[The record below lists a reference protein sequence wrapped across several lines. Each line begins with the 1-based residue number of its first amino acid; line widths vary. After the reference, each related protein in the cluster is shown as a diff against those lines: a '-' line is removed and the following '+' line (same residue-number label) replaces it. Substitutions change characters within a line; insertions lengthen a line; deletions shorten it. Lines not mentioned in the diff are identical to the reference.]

1 MKTLTIVF
9 LFLVLFISKS
19 FAVYNTPGTNVRWN
33 LDDLVVNS
41 GGAVTFS
48 AGVYTFNDSIKVQKG
63 DTLYI
68 TTNATIKIAAN
79 EVFIVSGVLL
89 VNPPTGLLVT
99 ALDTNNRYTGI
110 RLDSTNATVI
120 RKMTL
125 EYASGGLK
133 ITDCSPMIDSCIF
146 QKNNTVTAFN
156 NGTLATFR
164 TTATIRNC
172 KFLNNQRA
180 AIQGGANI
188 ANAPRILNCY
198 FLGNNILNGN
208 VPQINMGATGTDT
221 IKIVNCQ
228 ILRASTNSGGIGFL
242 PTSRCNVFING
253 NVIKN
258 NRYGILLQGD
268 SSINAIVSYNQ
279 IDSNNTNNNFASS
292 GSGIAF
298 YGGAEGNYQKTIV
311 TGNQIRW
318 NPWGITIQGR
328 PKPNLGNINNTD
340 TTDNGKNYFINN
352 FARGIDLFNT
362 TPDSIYAQNNYW
374 NTIDPDSVEMKIFHK
389 PDTTANY
396 GLVIFTPFMGP
407 SSAGNEYTTLPA
419 KYSLEQNYP
428 NPFNPV
434 TKIEYSLPFESKVE
448 IKIYDMM
455 GREVMTLEN
464 SVRIAGYH
472 TILFNGA
479 NLASGVYF
487 YSIIAEGG
495 NKANF
500 VTTKRMVLVK

>member
-9 LFLVLFISKS
+9 LFLVLFVSKS
-19 FAVYNTPGTNVRWN
+19 FAEYVTPGTGVKWN
-33 LDDLVVNS
+33 LTDLVTNS

-48 AGVYTFNDSIKVQKG
+48 AGVYTFNDSIKVRKG
-63 DTLYI
+63 DTLFI
-68 TTNATIKIAAN
+68 TTDGTIKIAAN
-79 EVFIVSGVLL
+79 KVFTVSGVLL

-110 RLDSTNATVI
+110 RLDSTNSSVI

-133 ITDCSPMIDSCIF
+133 VTDCSPMIDSCIF
-146 QKNNTVTAFN
+146 QKNNTVTGFN

-164 TTATIRNC
+164 TTCVIQNC
-172 KFLNNQRA
+172 KFINNQRA

-188 ANAPRILNCY
+188 ANAPRIINCY

-221 IKIVNCQ
+221 IKIIGNQ

-242 PTSRCNVFING
+242 PTGTCNVLITG

-258 NRYGILLQGD
+258 NRYGINLQGGNT
-268 SSINAIVSYNQ
+268 INALVSYNQ
-279 IDSNNTNNNFASS
+279 IDSNNTQNNPALG

-298 YGGAEGNYQKTIV
+298 SGGAEGNYQNSIV
-311 TGNQIRW
+311 TGNLLRW
-318 NPWGITIQGR
+318 NLWGITIQGR
-328 PKPNLGNINNTD
+328 AKPNLGNINNTD
-340 TTDNGKNYFINN
+340 TTDNGKNSFVNN
-352 FARGIDLFNT
+352 FTRGIDLFNT
-362 TPDSIYAQNNYW
+362 TPDSIYAQNNFW

-396 GLVIFTPFMGP
+396 GLVIFMPFIGP
-407 SSAGNEYTTLPA
+407 SSTGQEYTSLPS
-419 KYSLEQNYP
+419 KFSIEQNYP

-434 TKIEYSLPFESKVE
+434 TKIEYSLPFTSNVE
-448 IKIYDMM
+448 IKLYDMM
-455 GREVMTLEN
+455 GREVMTLAN
-464 SVRIAGYH
+464 SVQTAGYH
-472 TILFNGA
+472 SVILNGSRLSSGA
-479 NLASGVYF
+479 YFYKISASG
-487 YSIIAEGG
+487 G
-495 NKANF
+495 NQLF
-500 VTTKRMVLVK
+500 VKTLKLLLVK